1 MFFTKWGNTAP
12 LLERA
17 QMDGSNRTSLVSQKI
32 VYPYGVTV
40 DYPNQHVYWVD
51 TYLDYVE
58 RINYDGSNRKTV
70 KRGVAVRFIN
80 G

>member
-1 MFFTKWGNTAP
+1 MT

-17 QMDGSNRTSLVSQKI
+17 QMDGSNRTSLVNQKI

-40 DYPNQHVYWVD
+40 DFPNQHVYWVD

-58 RINYDGSNRKTV
+58 RINYDGTNRKTV
-70 KRGVAVRFIN
+70 KNGVAVRFIR
-80 G
+80 